1 MFDNVRFACRQL
13 RIVGTLQ
20 QRARMRAELPRNE
33 YSMNRTIALV
43 AGALMGL
50 AAYGAPLFAADVGVS
65 ISVGEPG
72 FYGRIDIGDY
82 PRPRVYYSEPTYI
95 ERGARYRE
103 PVYLLVRPGHARN
116 WKKYCREYGA
126 CGERVHFVNHDWYRN
141 VYVPH
146 YRERGGRR
154 DGGYQNRQGG
164 SDGRRDDGHQN
175 RQGGPDGRRDSGQQD
190 HGDGRDGRPSGG
202 HDNRQGERDHHEDG
216 LRGNR

>member
-1 MFDNVRFACRQL
+1 
-13 RIVGTLQ
+13 
-20 QRARMRAELPRNE
+20 MRAELTRNE
-33 YSMNRTIALV
+33 FSMTKTIALV

-50 AAYGAPLFAADVGVS
+50 AAYGAPVFAADVGVS
-65 ISVGEPG
+65 ISIGEPG

-82 PRPRVYYSEPTYI
+82 PRPRVYYSEPMYI

-103 PVYLLVRPGHARN
+103 PVYLRVRPGHARN

-141 VYVPH
+141 VYVPY

-164 SDGRRDDGHQN
+164 SDERRDGGH
-175 RQGGPDGRRDSGQQD
+175 QD
-190 HGDGRDGRPSGG
+190 HGDRRDGRQAGG
-202 HDNRQGERDHHEDG
+202 HDNRQGERDQHEDG
-216 LRGNR
+216 QRGNR